1 MYIINHDSDNPFD
14 SVDKTICKYKFSS
27 ILLIKIKLENQKPFS
42 FQPIS
47 KLDIEK
53 EIQNIDLKK
62 ATTKNTILPKIS
74 KVIYNTSV
82 KT

>member
-1 MYIINHDSDNPFD
+1 MYIINHDSDNLFD
-14 SVDKTICKYKFSS
+14 SVDKTIRKYKFSS

-74 KVIYNTSV
+74 KVIYSTSV